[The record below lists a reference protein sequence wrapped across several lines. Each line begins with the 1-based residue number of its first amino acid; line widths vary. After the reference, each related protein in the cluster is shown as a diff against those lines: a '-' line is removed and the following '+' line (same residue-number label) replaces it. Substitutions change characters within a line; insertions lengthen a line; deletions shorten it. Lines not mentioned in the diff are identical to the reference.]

1 MGNKLDKTHFVDYI
15 YISLDWR
22 VYVGNK
28 YSESVAK
35 CSSASD
41 SVYAIN
47 AHDAVFQ
54 EVMAKKQ
61 RKVPTYQ
68 GISNIFLPFMGRV
81 REGRRL
87 NTVPPLPASPTR
99 GEEIILLSTIRNV

>member
-61 RKVPTYQ
+61 RKVLTYQ
-68 GISNIFLPFMGRV
+68 GISNIF
-81 REGRRL
+81 
-87 NTVPPLPASPTR
+87 PPLYGEGEGGAKVEHRAPSPCLSHQGR
-99 GEEIILLSTIRNV
+99 GNNTFEHYS